1 MEQVKKA
8 AIVLAAG
15 HGKRMHSKVA
25 KQYLLLNGEPVLVHA
40 LRAFEMSGMD
50 TIILVTGADEVEFC
64 RKDIVETYGFSS
76 VKQVVPGGKERYD
89 SVWNGLCALKA
100 AGFPEDG
107 IVLIH
112 DGARPLV
119 SADIIKRSMQAVKEY
134 RACVAGMPVKD
145 TIKIADED
153 GYAKLTPERSKVWQI
168 QTPQSFSYPL
178 VYEAYRKMLADED
191 SAITDDAMVVER
203 MTNQPVK
210 LIEGNYR
217 NIKITTPEDM
227 LIAEMYLKQG
237 TSNI

>member
-1 MEQVKKA
+1 MEKITAV
-8 AIVLAAG
+8 VLAAG
-15 HGKRMHSKVA
+15 AGKRMHSDVP
-25 KQYLLLNGEPVLVHA
+25 KQYMMLAGRPVLFYA
-40 LRAFEMSGMD
+40 LQAFAESA
-50 TIILVTGADEVEFC
+50 VTDIVVVVGAGEIDYC
-64 RKDIVETYGFSS
+64 RKEIVEKYHIQK
-76 VKQVVPGGKERYD
+76 VCAVVEGGRERYH
-89 SVWNGLCALKA
+89 SVYEGLKA
-100 AGFPEDG
+100 ADG
-107 IVLIH
+107 SDYVLIH

>member
-1 MEQVKKA
+1 MEKFT
-8 AIVLAAG
+8 AIVLAG
-15 HGKRMHSKVA
+15 GTGKRMHSHIH
-25 KQYLLLNGEPVLVHA
+25 KQYLTLAGKPVLYYA
-40 LRAFEMSGMD
+40 LKAFEESD
-50 TIILVTGADEVEFC
+50 ITDIILVTGADEEAYC
-64 RKDIVETYGFSS
+64 KRKIIDKYHIG
-76 VKQVVPGGKERYD
+76 
-89 SVWNGLCALKA
+89 NAGLCAA
-100 AGFPEDG
+100 EGADY
-107 IVLIH
+107 VLIH

>member
-64 RKDIVETYGFSS
+64 RKDIVEAYGFSS

-119 SADIIKRSMQAVKEY
+119 DGEIIARAVDGACSGKGYDQSGGRGQIFREHPGPQHPVADPDP
-134 RACVAGMPVKD
+134 AGIPV
-145 TIKIADED
+145 
-153 GYAKLTPERSKVWQI
+153 
-168 QTPQSFSYPL
+168 
-178 VYEAYRKMLADED
+178 
-191 SAITDDAMVVER
+191 
-203 MTNQPVK
+203 
-210 LIEGNYR
+210 
-217 NIKITTPEDM
+217 
-227 LIAEMYLKQG
+227 
-237 TSNI
+237 